1 MQGGSLTTALQHV
14 SGSTSS
20 CPSSLRLRARQGRES
35 VAASAPMLM
44 QTPRRASVVC
54 NARLATSTHSLSAPQ
69 AMPIPRFALCS
80 DKTSRPLP
88 PRHSVPS
95 LLCAT
100 PSASPLIANEI
111 GVVCENRFARFTIF
125 RTRRASYRTSPW
137 CIFRG
142 GRRGSERNARQGGG
156 GYLRTPR
163 GQAPE
168 PPKSLI

>member
-20 CPSSLRLRARQGRES
+20 CPSSLRLRARQGREI
-35 VAASAPMLM
+35 VCVSAPMLM

-54 NARLATSTHSLSAPQ
+54 NARLAPPTNSLSAPQ